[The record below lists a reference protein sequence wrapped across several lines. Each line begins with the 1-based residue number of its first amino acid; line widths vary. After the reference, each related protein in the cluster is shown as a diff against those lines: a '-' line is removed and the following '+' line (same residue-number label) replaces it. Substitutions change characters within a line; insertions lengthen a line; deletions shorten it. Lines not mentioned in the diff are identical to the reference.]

1 MQARTVSS
9 KLIRINPRFSNEQ
22 LEQFWLKLI
31 EMKMSAE
38 QNGDLADV
46 EGAIQRIIRGSYG
59 YCEECDREIAFDQ
72 LETHP
77 EARFCVDCEYES
89 AMRGKARLWSRV
101 PNANLCVGSEFW
113 F

>member
-22 LEQFWLKLI
+22 LEQFWLKLA
-31 EMKMSAE
+31 ELKMSGQDCE
-38 QNGDLADV
+38 MADV

-72 LETHP
+72 LEAHP
-77 EARFCVDCEYES
+77 EARFCADCEYES
-89 AMRGKARLWSRV
+89 TMRGKARLWSRV
-101 PNANLCVGSEFW
+101 PSANLCVGSEFW